1 MQKMYDEAKKDFNTI
16 KNKFKQYKHK
26 GVLMKN
32 NLDVKKVTEEYLNL
46 KD

>member
-1 MQKMYDEAKKDFNTI
+1 MYDEAKKDFNTI
-16 KNKFKQYKHK
+16 KNKFKRLKHK

-32 NLDVKKVTEEYLNL
+32 KLDVKKITEKYLNL

>member
-16 KNKFKQYKHK
+16 KNKFKQHKNK

-32 NLDVKKVTEEYLNL
+32 KLDVKKITEEYLNL
-46 KD
+46 ND